1 MKTENNEVKTID
13 IAELVYAIALNS
25 GIAESAKELRVAA
38 INKLCN
44 AGYKT
49 VQAGLKGT
57 QKELPALKDG
67 ELSHVICVEMASL
80 AFIKNNLVY
89 NTPKKLSEAITKF
102 KTSLAFAFESGIW
115 ENNVSRYKA
124 DIVVLQDVLG
134 KVAVANAIA
143 NGTLKEI
150 KAKAKTETGA
160 KTEVK
165 PFNSVHIIDTLMK
178 NWQIKYNASEITLL
192 VGRFEKLYCE
202 SDDD

>member
-25 GIAESAKELRVAA
+25 GIAESAKELTLAA
-38 INKLCN
+38 INVLRD

-57 QKELPALKDG
+57 QKELPALNDG

-102 KTSLAFAFESGIW
+102 KTSLAFALESGIW

-124 DIVVLQDVLG
+124 DMLALQNVIG
-134 KVAVANAIA
+134 KVAIDAAIA

-150 KAKAKTETGA
+150 KAKTKTDATGA
-160 KTEVK
+160 KIEVK
-165 PFNSVHIIDTLMK
+165 AFNAAKIADSLGSKYTTPQLKAII
-178 NWQIKYNASEITLL
+178 NALQ
-192 VGRFEKLYCE
+192 KLIA
-202 SDDD
+202 

>member
-25 GIAESAKELRVAA
+25 GIAESAKELTLAA
-38 INKLCN
+38 INKLCD

-57 QKELPALKDG
+57 QKELPTLKKG
-67 ELSHVICVEMASL
+67 ELSHTVCVEMASL

-89 NTPKKLSEAITKF
+89 DTPKKLSEAITKF
-102 KTSLAFAFESGIW
+102 KTSLAFALESGIW

-124 DIVVLQDVLG
+124 DIVVLQNVIG

-143 NGTLKEI
+143 NGTLKEV
-150 KAKAKTETGA
+150 KAGAKTGA

-165 PFNSVHIIDTLMK
+165 PFDSVHIIDTLMK
-178 NWQIKYNASEITLL
+178 NWQIKYNASEISLL